1 MEQRSYEQRG
11 YLLEDFRLFHL
22 AGPIDERMDWHYH
35 TFHKLIVHLSGQS
48 AYGIEGRTYPLQPG
62 DVVLIAQG
70 CIHRPEA
77 EPKAAHERMILY
89 ISPDFLR
96 RSSTPDCQLEEIFEQ
111 AKSDFRFVVRLE
123 RSGKELM
130 QLLAALERTQNEDGY
145 GRSLLAR
152 SLLFEFLIGLRRR
165 MQARDLEYVQEAV
178 SDEKIAA
185 ILRYLT
191 DHLTQEL
198 SIDDLASRFY
208 ISKYHMMRRF
218 RAETGCTIHAYLI
231 SKRLILAREL
241 IAGGTPVTDACYACG
256 FHDYS
261 AFSRAYRK
269 QYGQAPSEALDAKQK
284 NVFSGSR
291 KNT

>member
-1 MEQRSYEQRG
+1 MEQGSYEQRG

-22 AGPIDERMDWHYH
+22 TGPIDERMEWHYH
-35 TFHKLIVHLSGQS
+35 TFHKLIVFLGGQS

-77 EPKAAHERMILY
+77 DPKAAHERMILY

-96 RSSTPDCQLEEIFEQ
+96 RSSTGDCQLEEIFEQ
-111 AKSDFRFVVRLE
+111 AKAEFHFVVRME
-123 RSGKELM
+123 HSQKELV
-130 QLLAALERTQNEDGY
+130 QLLSALERTQNEDGY
-145 GRSLLAR
+145 GKALLAQ
-152 SLLFEFLIGLRRR
+152 SILFQFLIGLRRR
-165 MQARDLEYVQEAV
+165 MQTRERLYVQEAV
-178 SDEKIAA
+178 SDEKVAA

-191 DHLTQEL
+191 DHLTQEI
-198 SIDDLASRFY
+198 SIDALAANFY

-218 RAETGCTIHAYLI
+218 RSETGCTIHAYLV

-241 IAGGTPVTDACYACG
+241 IAGGMPVLDACYESG

-269 QYGQAPSEALDAKQK
+269 QYGQTPSEA
-284 NVFSGSR
+284 R
-291 KNT
+291 